1 MAEQTG
7 APDSPQ
13 TETELEA
20 DDSAAF
26 AAIAERLTG
35 QEAQP
40 ETTGEPEAASGDEP
54 TDLSHTDSEPAET
67 PDAEETE
74 EEPPAAPDADDDSED
89 DEMPPELKSRIS
101 KRIGKEVAKRKA
113 EQERAE
119 QLEAELERLKASLE
133 PSKDKRQE
141 PKETDAA
148 DPSEQVTNAVLSRE
162 PVLQKLAKE
171 IGDIERVNQQ
181 AINLRNQMRS
191 NPERVVSQ
199 LKAMKGLEAV
209 VTDEDTAREW
219 LDEFIENSGRD
230 WHKLTSRH
238 EAMRERVIAKFE
250 QERESHR
257 KTAVAMHP
265 WVLDAKADK
274 EKHALVQNYRK
285 EYPGLEQ
292 IPNGHRLL
300 ARLVLGELAEKAITQ
315 KTVTP
320 ETKPAKPPPLPSK
333 PRPAAP
339 VNGKPKPANLAA
351 LEKRAYES
359 GTQEDVEALVEA
371 KMSKLF

>member
-7 APDSPQ
+7 APESPQ

-20 DDSAAF
+20 DDSAAL
-26 AAIAERLTG
+26 AAIANRLSG

-40 ETTGEPEAASGDEP
+40 EPTGEPEATGGDET
-54 TDLSHTDSEPAET
+54 TDLSHTDSEPAEE
-67 PDAEETE
+67 PAAEGTE
-74 EEPPAAPDADDDSED
+74 EEPAAAPDTD
-89 DEMPPELKSRIS
+89 DENLDDELPPELKLRIS
-101 KRIGKEVAKRKA
+101 KRIGKEVTKRKA
-113 EQERAE
+113 QQERAE
-119 QLEAELERLKASLE
+119 QLEAELEELKASLE
-133 PSKDKRQE
+133 PSKEKRQE
-141 PKETDAA
+141 PKEQNAA

-171 IGDIERVNQQ
+171 IGDVERVNQQ
-181 AINLRNQMRS
+181 AITLRNQMRS
-191 NPERVVSQ
+191 NPERVVAQ

-209 VTDEDTAREW
+209 VTDEDSAREW

-250 QERESHR
+250 QERESNR
-257 KTAVAMHP
+257 KSALAIHP

-315 KTVTP
+315 KTVQAP
-320 ETKPAKPPPLPSK
+320 TKPAKPPPLPSK

-339 VNGKPKPANLAA
+339 ANGKPRPANLAA
-351 LEKRAYES
+351 LEKRAYET
-359 GTQEDVEALVEA
+359 GTQEDVVALVEA